1 MDHPTPPP
9 PVPPTTSPPGGHP
22 PPAPARG
29 RARVPLVIGGAVLL
43 ILASGGLLLARAAA
57 STNEVALDASPKGVT
72 VVEAA
77 RSTFRPTRRF
87 VGTLQP
93 WLEAKVGP
101 QLASGYV
108 DTVLVRPGDAVK
120 RGQVLATL
128 DCRNASAASQGVA
141 MQARALEARQRA
153 LANES
158 ARVEGLLEKG
168 FVSPNEAEQRSA
180 NTAATL
186 AQLSSLNAQL
196 TGKNLEV
203 NDCVLRA
210 PFDGEVAARSIDPGA
225 FVRPGTSVVSVI
237 DRATVR
243 LSADVPEGDFAA
255 VAPGTQVKV
264 RLLATSRELSAPVS
278 RRSPA
283 ANPSTRTVHVE
294 IDLADPE
301 RALPVG
307 TTGELRVEV
316 GEPLPASE
324 VPLRAAVIRGTKA
337 SLFVVEGGVAKA
349 TTAKVLGES
358 GASLFVEPLAPGAA
372 IVTEGRAQLRNNDRV
387 AAKRAGGE
395 RAPTE
400 GAPPGATRPAP
411 VPNGA
416 APPATPPD
424 GVTKPAGASP
434 AGGGRP

>member
-1 MDHPTPPP
+1 M
-9 PVPPTTSPPGGHP
+9 V
-22 PPAPARG
+22 
-29 RARVPLVIGGAVLL
+29 
-43 ILASGGLLLARAAA
+43 LASGGLLLARASA
-57 STNEVALDASPKGVT
+57 STNKVALDAAPKGVS
-72 VVEAA
+72 VIEAA
-77 RSTFRPTRRF
+77 RTTFRPTRRF

-101 QLASGYV
+101 QLVSAYV

-128 DCRNASAASQGVA
+128 DCRNASASSQGVA

-153 LANES
+153 LANEA
-158 ARVEGLLEKG
+158 ARVEGLLDKG
-168 FVSPNEAEQRSA
+168 FVSQNEAEQRTA

-186 AQLSSLNAQL
+186 AQLAALNAQL

-210 PFDGEVAARSIDPGA
+210 PFDGEIASRSNDPGA
-225 FVRPGTSVVSVI
+225 FVRPGMPVVSVI

-243 LSADVPEGDFAA
+243 LSAEVPEGDFAA

-264 RLLATSRELSAPVS
+264 RLLATGKELVAPVS

-294 IDLADPE
+294 LDLADPE
-301 RALPVG
+301 RLLPVG

-316 GEPLPASE
+316 GTPLPASE

-337 SLFVVEGGVAKA
+337 SLFLVEGDVATA
-349 TTAKVLGES
+349 VTTKVLGES
-358 GASLFVEPLAPGAA
+358 GASVFVEPLAPSALV
-372 IVTEGRAQLRNNDRV
+372 VTEGRALLRNNDRV
-387 AAKRAGGE
+387 APKRALDG
-395 RAPTE
+395 ASPAE
-400 GAPPGATRPAP
+400 GAPP
-411 VPNGA
+411 V
-416 APPATPPD
+416 
-424 GVTKPAGASP
+424 S
-434 AGGGRP
+434 GGRP